1 MEQIIE
7 QITQDPISMIIVG
20 ILAIIII
27 LGIVKR
33 IFNLLIFALLS
44 FVLYIV
50 YLNYTGEKPPTIIE
64 EIMDE
69 VDVKK
74 IQKKTKELEKDVGKT
89 LKKAQEDLKK
99 KIKNIE

>member
-1 MEQIIE
+1 
-7 QITQDPISMIIVG
+7 
-20 ILAIIII
+20 
-27 LGIVKR
+27 
-33 IFNLLIFALLS
+33 
-44 FVLYIV
+44 
-50 YLNYTGEKPPTIIE
+50 
-64 EIMDE
+64 MDE